1 MRIQGGFVGLL
12 WFVETEFVIPTVLG
26 TRELLNQE
34 HDCIVKDSQHPQ
46 AVNTCRAEGTRVAEG
61 AASDK
66 RLPGTQDPWARAE
79 LCQRLLGGEPH

>member
-34 HDCIVKDSQHPQ
+34 HDCIVKNPQHPQ
-46 AVNTCRAEGTRVAEG
+46 TVNTCRAEGTRVA
-61 AASDK
+61 
-66 RLPGTQDPWARAE
+66 RV
-79 LCQRLLGGEPH
+79 

>member
-34 HDCIVKDSQHPQ
+34 HDCIVKNPQHPQ
-46 AVNTCRAEGTRVAEG
+46 TVNTCRAEGTRVAG
-61 AASDK
+61 VQPTGNCLVLKK
-66 RLPGTQDPWARAE
+66 RLSKRILPEAAHG
-79 LCQRLLGGEPH
+79 